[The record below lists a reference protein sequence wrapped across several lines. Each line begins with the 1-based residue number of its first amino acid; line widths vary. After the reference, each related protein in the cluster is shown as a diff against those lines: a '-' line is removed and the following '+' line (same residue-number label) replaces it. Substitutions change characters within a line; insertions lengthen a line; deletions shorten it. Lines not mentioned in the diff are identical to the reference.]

1 MNKKKILNYFLL
13 GFISLI
19 ILLYQTFPYSILK
32 ENIALQVQSILNE
45 NKIPLN
51 FSMTSMK
58 PYWVTGVEIENLK
71 LENKFDY
78 KDKLVIKNITTR
90 LSVLSLLL
98 GNLTINSEI
107 KHESGSINTKVTLPL
122 FSILS
127 GEVKLES
134 LKIEAEKF
142 PLDAIFSQLLNVLRL
157 SDKPEMAL
165 VTPIISKTKIG
176 GKLFGTITFE
186 ETGNAGVDLK
196 LLDSYLNTA
205 NEALNIPIQNFSNA
219 GIQFLW
225 DGKKI
230 QIQPKTKFESEDI
243 KFDLG
248 GFIETPSDPNL
259 PWHLDLNLNLKM
271 SGQVEK
277 DFGFLIPQL
286 LNCPANVVMAGVMK
300 IHLVGD
306 SNGLT
311 CQ

>member
-90 LSVLSLLL
+90 LSVLPLLL

-122 FSILS
+122 FSTLT

-142 PLDAIFSQLLNVLRL
+142 PLDAIFSQLLNILRL